1 MKLFSY
7 TILVFLFV
15 TMNVYGQKEPPIS
28 KFDTF
33 NDFLVYQNNNIN
45 QLKVDMTIN
54 EVVKIMGGSITV
66 KIPKVENNNAFKRVI
81 RQPSSRE
88 IIRRTGKK
96 PLIVYWYFMKPVKR
110 DGIIQKDECIPLIVE
125 KKKILGIG
133 MDDFEKFKN

>member
-1 MKLFSY
+1 MKLFNY
-7 TILVFLFV
+7 TILLFLSLTF
-15 TMNVYGQKEPPIS
+15 TTYGQKEPPTL
-28 KFDTF
+28 KFNTF

-54 EVVKIMGGSITV
+54 EVIKIMGGSITV

-125 KKKILGIG
+125 KKKIIGIG
-133 MDDFEKFKN
+133 MEDLENFKN